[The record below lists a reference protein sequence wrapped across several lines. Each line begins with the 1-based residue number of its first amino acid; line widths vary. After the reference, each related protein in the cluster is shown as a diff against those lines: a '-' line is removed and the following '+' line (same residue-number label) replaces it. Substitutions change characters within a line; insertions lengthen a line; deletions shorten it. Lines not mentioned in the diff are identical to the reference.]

1 VSVFMGV
8 YRSVTFFEH
17 HTFMTFRLRPAK
29 LLAISLAGTMTLTPA
44 QLTQAQGNPSPA
56 GMALP
61 ALGDGSGMSLSA
73 ERRLGDRIAREL
85 YRDPDYIDD
94 PVLVDYVNSLW
105 QPLLAAAR
113 QRGDLPQELDDT
125 FAWQILLGR
134 DRTVNAF
141 ALPGGYFGLHLGL
154 VGVVS
159 NADELA
165 SVLAHELSHV
175 SQRHIARLMDR
186 QSAMAPWMLGAMLL
200 GALAA
205 SKSGDAGGALMVGG
219 QAAVMQNQLNFSR
232 DMEREADRNGFGVM
246 TQAGFAPQGFVG
258 MFDKLQQSSRLND
271 SGAYPYLRSHP
282 LTTERVA
289 DMQSRMPLGQAAA
302 PVATTLV
309 HVMMAARARALGQV
323 GSEQL
328 QAMVSQARQA
338 GVASQLLSERV
349 AVVYGA
355 AMAASQ
361 LRDLAQAE
369 ALLVQLELLTAGDEG
384 ALQQT
389 RLAQAEQ
396 ALTRGD
402 ARRALQMLAL
412 AQDQAGKSAGQVA
425 SGDVAWKRTHTLL
438 MARAQVL
445 ARQNTEAAQALQ
457 LWVGG
462 HPRDAQAWQLL
473 ATAQAAQG
481 QTLRAIRAE
490 AEAQVALL
498 DFGAAADRLRAAQ
511 DWIRKAP
518 DARAIDQIEA
528 AVIDTRWREVQQV
541 LRLQAAEK

>member
-1 VSVFMGV
+1 
-8 YRSVTFFEH
+8 
-17 HTFMTFRLRPAK
+17 MTFRLRPAK
-29 LLAISLAGTMTLTPA
+29 LLAISLAGTLGLTPL
-44 QLTQAQGNPSPA
+44 QLTQAQGNPSPT

-105 QPLLAAAR
+105 QPLMAAAR
-113 QRGDLPQELDDT
+113 QRGDLPSELDDS

-175 SQRHIARLMDR
+175 TQRHIARLMDR

-302 PVATTLV
+302 PAATTLV

-328 QAMVSQARQA
+328 QAMVSQVQQA
-338 GVASQLLSERV
+338 GVASQPLSERV

-361 LRDLAQAE
+361 LRDHAQAE
-369 ALLVQLELLTAGDEG
+369 GLLAQLELLTAGDEG
-384 ALQQT
+384 ASQQT
-389 RLAQAEQ
+389 RFAQAEL

-402 ARRALQMLAL
+402 ARRALQLLAP
-412 AQDQAGKSAGQVA
+412 AQDQASKSAGQVA
-425 SGDVAWKRTHTLL
+425 PGDAAWQRTHTLL
-438 MARAQVL
+438 KARAHIL

-541 LRLQAAEK
+541 LRQQASEK